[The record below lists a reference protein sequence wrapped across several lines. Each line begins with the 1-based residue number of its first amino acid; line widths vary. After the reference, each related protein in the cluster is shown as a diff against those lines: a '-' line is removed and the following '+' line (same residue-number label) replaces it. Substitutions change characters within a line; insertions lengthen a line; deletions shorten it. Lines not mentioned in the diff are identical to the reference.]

1 MYLRRVVKEVS
12 SVWNIMA
19 EKKIAHIR
27 KRKKSSFQKPIFE
40 AKSKKRKSCLMNAV
54 EHS

>member
-1 MYLRRVVKEVS
+1 
-12 SVWNIMA
+12 MA
-19 EKKIAHIR
+19 EKRLPIFENV
-27 KRKKSSFQKPIFE
+27 KKSSFQKPIFE

>member
-27 KRKKSSFQKPIFE
+27 KRKKKFI
-40 AKSKKRKSCLMNAV
+40 SKANFWGKK
-54 EHS
+54 